1 MGYDLAIEKN
11 EIVESKEQN
20 KLNRNKLTDNREQT
34 DGCQVGG
41 GLGNWMKKV
50 KG

>member
-20 KLNRNKLTDNREQT
+20 KLNRNKLTDTENKLMVVRW
-34 DGCQVGG
+34 GVGWG
-41 GLGNWMKKV
+41 TG
-50 KG
+50 